1 MARCLMRFAVL
12 PFLIAM
18 PCLAQAQN
26 ADPTRPAIDTSAG
39 ADLSAEA
46 GMVASSGLQSVILR
60 KNGKPAA
67 LINGV
72 VVELGG
78 KVGEARL
85 VKVGEDHVVL
95 RGPLGDE
102 TLRLMPA
109 AEKKTVKM
117 EKSSGNT
124 GMQGKQKKS
133 EVAP

>member
-1 MARCLMRFAVL
+1 MARCLIRFVVL
-12 PFLIAM
+12 SFLIAM
-18 PCLAQAQN
+18 PCMAQAQN

-39 ADLSAEA
+39 ADLSAESA
-46 GMVASSGLQSVILR
+46 MTTSSGLQSVILR

-85 VKVGEDHVVL
+85 VKVGEEHVVL

-117 EKSSGNT
+117 EKTSGNT

>member
-1 MARCLMRFAVL
+1 MARCLMRFAFL

-18 PCLAQAQN
+18 PWLAQAQN
-26 ADPTRPAIDTSAG
+26 TDPTRPAIDTSAG
-39 ADLSAEA
+39 ANPSADA
-46 GMVASSGLQSVILR
+46 GMAASSGLQSVILR
-60 KNGKPAA
+60 KSGKPAA

-72 VVELGG
+72 LVELGG

-109 AEKKTVKM
+109 AEKKVVKM
-117 EKSSGNT
+117 EKASGNA
-124 GMQGKQKKS
+124 GMKGKQKKS

>member
-1 MARCLMRFAVL
+1 MARCLMRFAFL
-12 PFLIAM
+12 PLLIALS
-18 PCLAQAQN
+18 CVAQAQN

-39 ADLSAEA
+39 ADPSLDASIA
-46 GMVASSGLQSVILR
+46 ASSGLQSVILR

-67 LINGV
+67 LINGL

-85 VKVGEDHVVL
+85 IKVSEDHVVL

-102 TLRLMPA
+102 TLRLMPT
-109 AEKKTVKM
+109 AEKKVVKQ
-117 EKSSGNT
+117 EKTSGNAV
-124 GMQGKQKKS
+124 MKGKQKKS

>member
-1 MARCLMRFAVL
+1 MARGLIHLVILPLLMAL
-12 PFLIAM
+12 
-18 PCLAQAQN
+18 PCLVQAQS

-39 ADLSAEA
+39 AGTAPEA
-46 GMVASSGLQSVILR
+46 GVAANSGLQSVILR

-67 LINGV
+67 LINGS

-78 KVGEARL
+78 KVDEARL

-95 RGPLGDE
+95 RGPMGDE

-109 AEKKTVKM
+109 AEKKIEKM
-117 EKSSGNT
+117 KVSPGNAA
-124 GMQGKQKKS
+124 MKGKQKKS

>member
-1 MARCLMRFAVL
+1 MARGLKRLLILPLLMAL
-12 PFLIAM
+12 
-18 PCLAQAQN
+18 PCLVQAQS
-26 ADPTRPAIDTSAG
+26 ADPTRPAIDASAG
-39 ADLSAEA
+39 ADLSAESA
-46 GMVASSGLQSVILR
+46 MTTSSGLQSVILR
-60 KNGKPAA
+60 KSGKPAA

-85 VKVGEDHVVL
+85 VKVGEEHVVL

-117 EKSSGNT
+117 EKTSGNT

>member
-12 PFLIAM
+12 PLLFAL
-18 PCLAQAQN
+18 PCLAHAQN

-39 ADLSAEA
+39 ADLSADSA
-46 GMVASSGLQSVILR
+46 MTTSSGLQSVILR
-60 KNGKPAA
+60 KSGKPAA

-85 VKVGEDHVVL
+85 VKVGEEHVVL

-117 EKSSGNT
+117 EKTSGNT
-124 GMQGKQKKS
+124 GMKGKQKKS